1 MSIESAQG
9 ANRAVLLAA
18 LHPEPDV
25 FARLLSRY
33 RDAVDWDWLLERA
46 TAHKVTAL
54 LADRVAAADLRAS
67 LPGAARQQLSEAS
80 EQARERNAKGLRDL
94 ALVDGCLRRAG
105 IAYLLVKGPVLT
117 QQVYDSPAQR
127 HYFDLDLVVREAD
140 VDAAQT
146 ALEGLGYRLWGGDRY
161 LGFAPANADD
171 LARATRCMRT
181 ALKRFSHEL
190 SLVTDDKSLLPI
202 DVHWHLMPP
211 GRIRV
216 PAAQLWANATAAS
229 VGGVDVQILSPE
241 ATLLHLAMHAWSN
254 RPWSFALLHL
264 CDVAWALHR
273 VPFDPQR
280 LAALADHW
288 GSRDDLDRALYAVEH
303 TLGIP
308 LPAGLRITRSASPR
322 WRRFE
327 RMATAENLLE
337 HCTTAAP
344 QRWARLQ
351 QELDWGLAIG
361 SLRSTAT
368 LLLAKYTALLRYHT
382 GRDG

>member
-1 MSIESAQG
+1 MPIEAARE
-9 ANRAVLLAA
+9 ANRTVLLAA

-25 FARLLSRY
+25 FARQLSRFS
-33 RDAVDWDWLLERA
+33 DVVDWDWLLDRA

-54 LADRVAAADLRAS
+54 IADRVAAAGYTAS
-67 LPGAARQQLSEAS
+67 LPGEARQRLSEAS
-80 EQARERNAKGLRDL
+80 QHASERSAKGLRDL
-94 ALVDGCLRRAG
+94 GLVDGCLRRAG
-105 IAYLLVKGPVLT
+105 IAYLLMKGPVLA
-117 QQVYDSPAQR
+117 QQVYDHPAQR
-127 HYFDLDLVVREAD
+127 HFFDLDLVVHEAD

-161 LGFAPANADD
+161 LGFAPAGVDD
-171 LARATRCMRT
+171 LARATRCMRM

-190 SLVTDDKSLLPI
+190 SVVTDDRSLLPI
-202 DVHWHLMPP
+202 DLHWHLMPP

-216 PAAQLWANATAAS
+216 PATQVWANATAAS
-229 VGGVDVQILSPE
+229 VGGVDVQVLAPE

-273 VPFDPQR
+273 LPLDPQR

-288 GSRDDLDRALYAVEH
+288 GSREDLHRALYAVEH
-303 TLGIP
+303 ALGIP
-308 LPAGLRITRSASPR
+308 LPANLPINGSAAPR
-322 WRRFE
+322 LRRFE

-337 HCTTAAP
+337 HCANPAP

-351 QELDWGLAIG
+351 QELAWGLAIG
-361 SLRSTAT
+361 SLRSTAI
-368 LLLAKYTALLRYHT
+368 LLLAKYTALFRYRA